1 MGILKFSI
9 KIESMVHTY
18 LYEIEIITV
27 LLYVLV
33 ALSFNAYFSASS
45 RVFSRVLKKYP
56 DEKAGRLRVY
66 LQRISGMFFLGFM
79 PLVLIYTLLPTTLKD
94 YGSLLV
100 GLKSTLLWALL
111 FAMLIIPLILLKA
124 KSTSNLAVYP
134 QIRTNKWNLNILV
147 LSGLTWIGYLLCYEF
162 LFRGVL
168 LFACQRAFGAVPAIV
183 INILI
188 YAIAHIP
195 KGKFETIGAIPLG
208 FILCVLT
215 IETGSIWF
223 AFLAH
228 VIMALS
234 NEWIA
239 LYHNK
244 ELELKIKF

>member
-1 MGILKFSI
+1 
-9 KIESMVHTY
+9 MVNTY
-18 LYEIEIITV
+18 LFEIEIV

-33 ALSFNAYFSASS
+33 GLLFNAYFSASS
-45 RVFSRVLKKYP
+45 KAFSRVLKKYS

-66 LQRISGMFFLGFM
+66 LQRICGMFFLGFM
-79 PLVLIYTLLPTTLKD
+79 PVALIYTILPTTLKD
-94 YGSLLV
+94 YG
-100 GLKSTLLWALL
+100 GLPVETKATLLWALL
-111 FAMLIIPLILLKA
+111 FAMLIIPLIFIKGKA
-124 KSTSNLAVYP
+124 ATNLAVYP
-134 QIRTNKWNLNILV
+134 QIRTNKWNLNIVV

-162 LFRGVL
+162 LFRGFL
-168 LFACQRAFGAVPAIV
+168 LFACQRAFGAVPAVV
-183 INILI
+183 INILV

-215 IETGSIWF
+215 IETESIWF

-244 ELELKIKF
+244 NMELKIKF

>member
-1 MGILKFSI
+1 MKV
-9 KIESMVHTY
+9 MVNTY
-18 LYEIEIITV
+18 LYEIVTV

-33 ALSFNAYFSASS
+33 GLFFNAYFSASS
-45 RVFSRVLKKYP
+45 KVFSRVLKKYP

-79 PLVLIYTLLPTTLKD
+79 PLALIYTLLPTTLMD
-94 YGSLLV
+94 YG
-100 GLKSTLLWALL
+100 GLPAEPKATLLWVLL

-124 KSTSNLAVYP
+124 KATSNLSVYP
-134 QIRTNKWNLNILV
+134 QIRTNKWNLNIVV

-162 LFRGVL
+162 LFRGFL
-168 LFACQRAFGAVPAIV
+168 LFACQRAFGAVPAVV
-183 INILI
+183 INMLV
-188 YAIAHIP
+188 YSIAHIP

-208 FILCVLT
+208 LVLCVLT

-244 ELELKIKF
+244 NMELKIKF